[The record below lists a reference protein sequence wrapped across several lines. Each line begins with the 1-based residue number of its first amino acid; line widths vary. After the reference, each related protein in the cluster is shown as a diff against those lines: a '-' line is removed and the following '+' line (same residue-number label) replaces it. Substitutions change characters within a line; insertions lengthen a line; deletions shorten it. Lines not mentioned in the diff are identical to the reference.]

1 MREATDGEL
10 VLRIGEGGS
19 SASDAEAELCRR
31 LAPRARLYGL
41 RHLRDEALAWDLA
54 QAAVLVV
61 IEAARARRVEQVEH
75 VDRFLLGTCRHLA
88 ARFREA
94 SARAAPT
101 EPGVLDRIAL
111 APPEAEHVD
120 ATALYR
126 CLRTLTDRARSVLA
140 MTYQDERSADEI
152 GAALVRIGEN
162 RFEPGV
168 RQEVAF
174 PPDLD
179 LLVHRLGGMDLRA
192 AARVAVTVESERSGA
207 RISEAP
213 DVPFDRERG
222 EIFVACQQ
230 HFRDLPHD
238 IVFRV
243 RARQASGE
251 EREAVYHVPH
261 LFG

>member
-88 ARFREA
+88 ARLREA
-94 SARAAPT
+94 AGRAAPT
-101 EPGVLDRIAL
+101 EPGALDRIAI

-140 MTYQDERSADEI
+140 MTYQDDRSADEI
-152 GAALVRIGEN
+152 GAALELSPGNVRVMRHRAIQQL
-162 RFEPGV
+162 RKC
-168 RQEVAF
+168 
-174 PPDLD
+174 LD
-179 LLVHRLGGMDLRA
+179 GPA
-192 AARVAVTVESERSGA
+192 
-207 RISEAP
+207 EAP
-213 DVPFDRERG
+213 
-222 EIFVACQQ
+222 
-230 HFRDLPHD
+230 
-238 IVFRV
+238 
-243 RARQASGE
+243 
-251 EREAVYHVPH
+251 
-261 LFG
+261 